1 MNNLWVQ
8 ILVFGGISFLVRAV
22 IVPAIFGNHDKAVT
36 PAISHLTPSR
46 PLTSTPPSAYPS
58 YYPPSIEPRHQ
69 TSIPEPSYPSQEP
82 APNYQDDTQRF
93 LQQEAERSQQQ
104 QLQNARTLCN
114 EYYEQSLSQAE
125 SGGSYASSSV
135 MMIFQCNMVE
145 SESDVSLRTL
155 RVNLAGAKHLCE
167 EYTAKMQGDPSAVN
181 AAMQTSYCIQADQYE
196 AFIVQLQLRIQQ
208 EALQQQS
215 SN

>member
-1 MNNLWVQ
+1 MDKIWVQ
-8 ILVFGGISFLVRAV
+8 ILVSSAV
-22 IVPAIFGNHDKAVT
+22 VALAKAVVPAIFGKHDKAVT
-36 PAISHLTPSR
+36 PAITHLTPTPR
-46 PLTSTPPSAYPS
+46 PLTLTSPSAYPS
-58 YYPPSIEPRHQ
+58 YYPPSIEPRYQ
-69 TSIPEPSYPSQEP
+69 PSMPEPSYPSQEP
-82 APNYQDDTQRF
+82 APTYQDDTQRF
-93 LQQEAERSQQQ
+93 LQQESERSQQQ
-104 QLQNARTLCN
+104 RLQNARALCN

-135 MMIFQCNMVE
+135 MMISQCNMVE
-145 SESDVSLRTL
+145 SESDVSLRTS

-167 EYTAKMQGDPSAVN
+167 EYTAKMKGDPSAVN

-208 EALQQQS
+208 ETLQQQS